1 MKLRV
6 PASLAG
12 ALIRDNQ
19 SMGSILFGYSGL
31 PGAAL
36 LNHEHAE
43 QVTVQSPSA
52 SLSAS
57 AFSWRHRIS
66 SKLLFIAKG
75 EHCTINQNQ
84 RQLFVLFLNFE
95 AANDIHA
102 IGQS

>member
-1 MKLRV
+1 VKLRV

-19 SMGSILFGYSGL
+19 SMGSILFGCSGL

-36 LNHEHAE
+36 LNHENAE
-43 QVTVQSPSA
+43 QVTVQSPPA

-66 SKLLFIAKG
+66 SKLLFVAEG
-75 EHCTINQNQ
+75 EHYAISQNQ
-84 RQLFVLFLNFE
+84 RQLFILFLNFA
-95 AANDIHA
+95 AANDIQA
-102 IGQS
+102 IGPS